1 VAEPPAPVQVSSYS
15 VLLDRAPVDHAPLV
29 VTAPCQPPAAV
40 QCSALLAVQV
50 SVELPEVL
58 TVVGEAVSVTTGT
71 GLTTPDPGCTAATP
85 EVVACAVETPAA
97 ALVTLTAVEEVPT
110 PPQAASAAI
119 AVIPTPQR
127 DRCET
132 ITLRVGTRSQWA
144 LTDACTFDVDVGAT
158 ARLRPNRTMIA
169 SPLWALT
176 LAVGRNLRTRSHDGR
191 AIVIR
196 FCKLANLS
204 PNEHIADWRH
214 TD

>member
-1 VAEPPAPVQVSSYS
+1 VQVSSYS

-50 SVELPEVL
+50 SVELPELL
-58 TVVGEAVSVTTGT
+58 TVVGEAVRVTTGA
-71 GLTTPDPGCTAATP
+71 GLATTPDPGCTAATP

-119 AVIPTPQR
+119 AVNPTPQR
-127 DRCET
+127 DRCDT

-158 ARLRPNRTMIA
+158 ARLRPNPNMIA
-169 SPLWALT
+169 SPVWALT
-176 LAVGRNLRTRSHDGR
+176 LAV
-191 AIVIR
+191 
-196 FCKLANLS
+196 
-204 PNEHIADWRH
+204 
-214 TD
+214 